1 MTEEPEIVFEKAGD
15 EAVTEVEC
23 DKLPFWVALTDSKG
37 GISHR
42 LVRSWVFAYVHAT
55 PEVPLTASTL
65 KYMESVTQWIING
78 PASASV
84 LTTVEK

>member
-1 MTEEPEIVFEKAGD
+1 MTEEPEIVFEQKGD
-15 EAVTEVEC
+15 DAVTEVEC
-23 DKLPFWVALTDSKG
+23 DKLPFWVALTDAKG

-65 KYMESVTQWIING
+65 KYMESVTQWIISG
-78 PASASV
+78 PEAASA
-84 LTTVEK
+84 LTVVKK

>member
-1 MTEEPEIVFEKAGD
+1 MTEEPEIVFEQKGD
-15 EAVTEVEC
+15 DAVTEVEC

-37 GISHR
+37 GFSHR